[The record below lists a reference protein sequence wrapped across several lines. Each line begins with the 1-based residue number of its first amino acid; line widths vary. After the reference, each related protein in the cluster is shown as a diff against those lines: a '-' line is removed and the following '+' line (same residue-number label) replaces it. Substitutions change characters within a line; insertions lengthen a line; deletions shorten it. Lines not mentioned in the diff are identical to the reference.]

1 MESRAQLENLLRKE
15 LAKTLQIWF
24 EQYSADPLYELEARI
39 KGIDAISFAYIRR
52 QLDSCVDWRSTE
64 VLTTV
69 DIAYSS
75 GSRGTTAFDSVKG
88 TQSQPSTYIF
98 KTQVEC
104 IDINLNNGGGGG
116 IASAPEMLRCS
127 CETEE
132 PAPVPRPGDL
142 PENYRFKR
150 RYRYNRKGEFL
161 FELTEV
167 RGGQTIAE
175 AQSAPPSYEVEL
187 EWCGREI
194 AKSLLPQPGGSQ
206 FLVEKF
212 ILKVADLISFRRQAE
227 FEHRYPHLVSATSTA
242 VVPQVAQSLIPVNQQ
257 HSQQITQHQQNTRQ
271 VFDEDIPAAK
281 RSKSGEGEEGATITR
296 HQESLDSEKTAQK
309 VASAYD
315 NLVDLGRE
323 GRQRSGI
330 LHLRNF
336 NNWVKATL
344 VQKHAPKP
352 SLRVLDLACG
362 KAGDLPKWLK
372 AGVTNYAG
380 VDISRQAVD
389 DAAKR
394 FNEMCGSGKGSANSV
409 SAKFAQADL
418 GCTDL
423 GAKGFLAPDERFD
436 VISVQFA
443 LHYLFQSEKRALSFF
458 RNIAGRLLPGGVFL
472 GTIPDA
478 AKLVRSLRD
487 KASPASFN
495 VHSKE
500 SITFGNSIC
509 TVTFPAE
516 SVNAQWNIGSSP
528 YGIRYTFFLN
538 DRETGGAPV
547 DHIDEYLVPWELLER
562 LAAAAGLRPLT
573 RLNFHSWFEIVT
585 SSSTDAKELLKKMSV
600 LDCEGTMPVEDW
612 EVVGLY
618 RVFAFER
625 IPDTERRDEK
635 TAENTS
641 LLDEVQLSRSSE
653 ISSKRKGA
661 PYKNFIQSSDIF
673 EL

>member
-1 MESRAQLENLLRKE
+1 MLEFQSRGNLEILLRKE
-15 LAKTLQIWF
+15 LTKTLTGWF

-39 KGIDAISFAYIRR
+39 KGIDAVSFAYIRR

-104 IDINLNNGGGGG
+104 IDVNLNTGGGGAG
-116 IASAPEMLRCS
+116 SAPEMLRCS

-150 RYRYNRKGEFL
+150 RYRYDRKGEFL

-175 AQSAPPSYEVEL
+175 AQSAPPSFEVEL
-187 EWCGREI
+187 EWCGRDT
-194 AKSLLPQPGGSQ
+194 AKSLLPQPGGSK

-212 ILKVADLISFRRQAE
+212 LLKVADLICFRRQAE
-227 FEHRYPHLVSATSTA
+227 FEHRNPHLVGS
-242 VVPQVAQSLIPVNQQ
+242 SLVTRVSLPAAHQQ
-257 HSQQITQHQQNTRQ
+257 HAQQQLNTRQ
-271 VFDEDIPAAK
+271 VFDDDAPAAK
-281 RSKSGEGEEGATITR
+281 RSKSEEVGGDASGITASHSLGETV
-296 HQESLDSEKTAQK
+296 DSEKTAQK

-344 VQKHAPKP
+344 VQRHAPKP

-372 AGVTNYAG
+372 AGVTHYAG

-394 FNEMCGSGKGSANSV
+394 FNDMCGSGKGSAHSV

-423 GAKGFLAPDERFD
+423 GERGFLAPDEKFD

-458 RNIAGRLLPGGVFL
+458 RNIAGRLVTGGVFL

-487 KASPASFN
+487 KVSPAASAN
-495 VHSKE
+495 IDSKE
-500 SITFGNSIC
+500 GVTFGNSIC
-509 TVTFPAE
+509 SVTFPLE
-516 SVNAQWNIGSSP
+516 SVKAQWSIGSSP

-573 RLNFHSWFEIVT
+573 RLNFHSWFETVT
-585 SSSTDAKELLKKMSV
+585 SSSNDSRELLKKMSV

-625 IPDTERRDEK
+625 VPDAERVV
-635 TAENTS
+635 AESDPS
-641 LLDEVQLSRSSE
+641 LLDEVESVRSTE
-653 ISSKRKGA
+653 ISAKRKGA